1 MTTVDIHISTNTTEK
16 ERKNLYISEEA
27 IRNFTGEGFQSN
39 LYQGRILFESM
50 PRVVYPDIMNVII
63 NIKDIAEG
71 LIALGTI
78 INALKKFLKDTKGY
92 QQEIEIYYKKG
103 EKDFSCDI
111 HLDAGSDEKEVL
123 KEIKNII
130 KDSED

>member
-50 PRVVYPDIMNVII
+50 P
-63 NIKDIAEG
+63 
-71 LIALGTI
+71 
-78 INALKKFLKDTKGY
+78 
-92 QQEIEIYYKKG
+92 IENYYKTMMKKG
-103 EKDFSCDI
+103 RNSITWKYKI
-111 HLDAGSDEKEVL
+111 
-123 KEIKNII
+123 N
-130 KDSED
+130 

>member
-92 QQEIEIYYKKG
+92 SKR
-103 EKDFSCDI
+103 
-111 HLDAGSDEKEVL
+111 
-123 KEIKNII
+123 
-130 KDSED
+130 